1 VKSIVVKV
9 IETATYVSQSE
20 PLCSEVELEAIRFIL
35 ARKPLRGSEWEE
47 DPSLLVL
54 KWGKK
59 NPIHVVYIVSTDLKR
74 IILLAAWA
82 VPPPKFA
89 KNDKELVS
97 TIIDKLKSL
106 GAAYALK
113 ELLKRIWDALKE
125 MDDWFK

>member
-1 VKSIVVKV
+1 MKSNVIEV

-20 PLCSEVELEAIRFIL
+20 QLFSEVELEAIPFIL

-54 KWGKK
+54 KWGK
-59 NPIHVVYIVSTDLKR
+59 NPIHVVYIVSTDLKQ

-82 VPPPKFA
+82 DPPPKFT